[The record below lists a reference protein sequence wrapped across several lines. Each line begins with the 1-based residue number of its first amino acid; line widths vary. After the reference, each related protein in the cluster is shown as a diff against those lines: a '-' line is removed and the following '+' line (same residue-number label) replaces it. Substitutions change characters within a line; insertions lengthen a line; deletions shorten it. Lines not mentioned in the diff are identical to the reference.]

1 MNCALRFSPRTAL
14 VVALYCLISLGVS
27 AATGT
32 LYGPLGR
39 ALGLGFGLGGALLG
53 LVLAVSGWLGRRR

>member
-14 VVALYCLISLGVS
+14 VVALYCLAGMAAS

-32 LYGPLGR
+32 LSAPLGR
-39 ALGLGFGLGGALLG
+39 VLGLGFALGGALLG
-53 LVLAVSGWLGRRR
+53 LVLAVAGWARRGR